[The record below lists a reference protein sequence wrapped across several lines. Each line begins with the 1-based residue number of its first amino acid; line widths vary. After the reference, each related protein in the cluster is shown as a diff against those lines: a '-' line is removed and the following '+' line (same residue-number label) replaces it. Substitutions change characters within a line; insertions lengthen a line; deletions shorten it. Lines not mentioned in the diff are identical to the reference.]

1 VTTLIPTPADAGT
14 LASSRPALREG
25 SRWLILLLVCTAQF
39 MVVLDATV
47 VNVALPSIKNGLQ
60 FSASDLPWVMNA
72 YALVFGGF
80 LLLGGRAADL
90 FGRQRLFVIGI
101 AVFSV
106 ASLLNGLSTTAGM
119 LIVGRALQGLG
130 GALVSPTA
138 LSIITTSFPDGPER
152 TRALGV
158 WSAIAAGGAAFGL
171 LIGGILTD
179 VASWRW
185 VFFVNVPIGAV
196 SLLLSLRF
204 LPNTRAEDVRGGLD
218 VLGSVTV
225 TAGLVTLVYAIVQA
239 QSAGWLSI
247 RTLGLAALVLALVG
261 IFVAI
266 ERRFDPPLIRLGM
279 FRQRSIAGADLA
291 LLLAAGGLFAVFFFA
306 SLYVQGI
313 LGYSPLRTGLAFLPV
328 TAGIM
333 AGAGAA
339 QGLIRR
345 VGVRGAALTGLST
358 AAVGLLLLTRITTN
372 GSYVADLLP
381 GLLVMAVGIGLAF
394 VPLTLIATTN
404 IGVKDAGLASGL
416 LTTAQQLGGA
426 LGLAILSTLAADRA
440 SGALSLLRHTPTL
453 AEQGVALVS
462 GFRTAFLAAAIMMAL
477 GAVLLAGIVRR
488 RHVIDIDERAAGL
501 VPEAA

>member
-1 VTTLIPTPADAGT
+1 VTTLIPTAADAAT
-14 LASSRPALREG
+14 LASPRPALREG
-25 SRWLILLLVCTAQF
+25 SCRLILLLVCTAQF

-60 FSASDLPWVMNA
+60 FSAADLQWVVNA

-101 AVFSV
+101 ATFSA
-106 ASLLNGLSTTAGM
+106 ASLLSGLSTTAGL
-119 LIVGRALQGLG
+119 LIGGRALQGLG
-130 GALVSPTA
+130 GALMSPAA

-158 WSAIAAGGAAFGL
+158 WSAITAGGAAFGL
-171 LIGGILTD
+171 LLGGILTD
-179 VASWRW
+179 VASWQW
-185 VFFVNVPIGAV
+185 VFFVNVPVGAV

-204 LPNTRAEDVRGGLD
+204 VPNTRAEDVRGGLD

-225 TAGLVTLVYAIVQA
+225 TGGLVTLVYAIVQA
-239 QSAGWLSI
+239 QSAGWLSG
-247 RTLGLAALVLALVG
+247 RTLGMAAVAVALLG
-261 IFVAI
+261 IFLAI
-266 ERRFDPPLIRLGM
+266 ESRFEPPLIRLGM
-279 FRQRSIAGADLA
+279 FRQRSLAGADLA

-339 QGLIRR
+339 QGLIRS
-345 VGVRGAALTGLST
+345 VGVRGVALTGLT
-358 AAVGLLLLTRITTN
+358 MAAVGLLLLTRVTTN
-372 GSYVADLLP
+372 GGYLADLLP
-381 GLLVMAVGIGLAF
+381 GLVVMAVGIGLAF

-404 IGVKDAGLASGL
+404 VGAGDAGLASGL

-440 SGALSLLRHTPTL
+440 SGALRALRHTPTPG
-453 AEQGVALVS
+453 EQGAALVS
-462 GFRTAFLAAAIMMAL
+462 GFGTAFLAAAIMMAL
-477 GAVLLAGIVRR
+477 GAVLLAAIVRR
-488 RHVIDIDERAAGL
+488 RHVADIDERAAGL